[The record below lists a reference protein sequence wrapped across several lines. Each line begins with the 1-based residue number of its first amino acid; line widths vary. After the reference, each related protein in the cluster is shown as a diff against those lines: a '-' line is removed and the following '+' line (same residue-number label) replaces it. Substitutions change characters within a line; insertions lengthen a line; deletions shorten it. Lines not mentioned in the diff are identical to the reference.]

1 MKKQL
6 LIFFTTFLVIGF
18 ISCDNSLSPL
28 TNKTTI
34 QDALDY
40 SLFKLRNSLSE
51 IPVDNYPIR
60 TKGLGEW
67 ELSSPAEWTSGFF
80 PGALWYAYQV
90 SSDTTWILD
99 AKIFTEGLEEQKFN
113 TNTHDL
119 GFMIFNSFGNG
130 YKTLN
135 DDKYKGV
142 VLQAANSLATRYNPI
157 VGCIQSWN
165 GEFQVIID
173 NMMNLE
179 LLFWASKNGGSGDLY
194 EMAISHAYKTIENH
208 IREDGSS
215 FHVVVYDDQ
224 TGEVIEKRTA
234 QGYSVNSTWAR
245 GQAWGIYGFT
255 MSYRE
260 TQDINFLNTAIKMA
274 DYFIDNLPGDYV
286 PYWDFNLPIE
296 SDKKFKDASAAAIAL
311 SGLIELSDYVGDNTK
326 YLGAV
331 NNIMNSLVKN
341 YLSIQ
346 TNSSGILL
354 HSAYNV
360 NSSNPY
366 DWDASTIWGDYYF
379 LEALIK
385 YKNNLTF

>member
-1 MKKQL
+1 
-6 LIFFTTFLVIGF
+6 
-18 ISCDNSLSPL
+18 
-28 TNKTTI
+28 
-34 QDALDY
+34 
-40 SLFKLRNSLSE
+40 
-51 IPVDNYPIR
+51 
-60 TKGLGEW
+60 
-67 ELSSPAEWTSGFF
+67 
-80 PGALWYAYQV
+80 
-90 SSDTTWILD
+90 
-99 AKIFTEGLEEQKFN
+99 
-113 TNTHDL
+113 
-119 GFMIFNSFGNG
+119 
-130 YKTLN
+130 
-135 DDKYKGV
+135 
-142 VLQAANSLATRYNPI
+142 
-157 VGCIQSWN
+157 
-165 GEFQVIID
+165 
-173 NMMNLE
+173 MMNLE

-286 PYWDFNLPIE
+286 PYWDFNLPTE
-296 SDKKFKDASAAAIAL
+296 YDKKFKDASAAAIAL
-311 SGLIELSDYVGDNTK
+311 SGLLELSSYIGDNTK
-326 YLGAV
+326 YLESA
-331 NNIMNSLVKN
+331 NNIMKSLVNN

-354 HSAYNV
+354 HGAYNV
-360 NSSNPY
+360 NSGNPY

-379 LEALIK
+379 LEALNR
-385 YKNNLTF
+385 YKNNLKF